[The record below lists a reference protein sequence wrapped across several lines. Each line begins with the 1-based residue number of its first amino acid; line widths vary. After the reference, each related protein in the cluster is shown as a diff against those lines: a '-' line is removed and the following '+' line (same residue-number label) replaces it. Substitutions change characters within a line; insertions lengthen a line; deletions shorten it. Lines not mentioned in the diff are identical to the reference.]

1 MKGRTLSRREH
12 ELFQQAVEQLCRAM
26 RVSANDPDM
35 SQAAWAALLTAYR
48 SDPQSFVGL
57 HAPGWIHGYQLAQE
71 EILAER
77 RARRRFFYQNIPL
90 DAPLQGDTGDTLLQL
105 RRSPAGEFENS
116 ICLHDFLER
125 LEPALRCA
133 ARGMMAGETVGQI
146 CARQRWS
153 RPYALGVIERLRKE
167 VETYVRL

>member
-12 ELFQQAVEQLCRAM
+12 ELFQQAVEQLCQTM
-26 RVSANDPDM
+26 GVSANDPDM

-48 SDPQSFVGL
+48 RDPQNFVGL
-57 HAPGWIHGYQLAQE
+57 HAPGWTRGYQLAQE
-71 EILAER
+71 EILVER
-77 RARRRFFYQNIPL
+77 RARGRFFYQNIPL
-90 DAPLQGDTGDTLLQL
+90 DAPLQNDTEDTLLKL
-105 RRSPAGEFENS
+105 LHSLGNGFENH
-116 ICLHDFLER
+116 ICLRDFVDR
-125 LEPALRCA
+125 LEPPLRRA

-153 RPYALGVIERLRKE
+153 RPYTLGVIERLRKA